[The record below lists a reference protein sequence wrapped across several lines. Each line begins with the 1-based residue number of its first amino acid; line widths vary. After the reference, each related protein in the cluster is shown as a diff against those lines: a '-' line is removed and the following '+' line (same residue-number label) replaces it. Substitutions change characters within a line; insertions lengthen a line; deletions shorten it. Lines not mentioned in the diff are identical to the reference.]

1 MLLRPLGYTAGQGR
15 AAQTCRLSLQLNTH
29 GVSQAF
35 AAGRLRKW
43 IQKTW
48 DASVENS
55 KSNHKL
61 NQFLN
66 ARMSQSQEFIDLPTL
81 LFRKCWLSTAIPTM
95 EDFRVTSSFP
105 TNTGSLL
112 PSKSMPA
119 SQPFCDHSGQLLL
132 VHGGTSM
139 LKSRH
144 TASKSQKPSVWQ
156 MSWELTVSLWPGQ
169 AEWSI
174 KENWINTSPR
184 EKEPLGQSGPNPKP
198 RHKVT
203 SERRQQVTPQSRRHL
218 LWDTWSLFSVISEV
232 L

>member
-1 MLLRPLGYTAGQGR
+1 
-15 AAQTCRLSLQLNTH
+15 
-29 GVSQAF
+29 
-35 AAGRLRKW
+35 
-43 IQKTW
+43 
-48 DASVENS
+48 
-55 KSNHKL
+55 
-61 NQFLN
+61 
-66 ARMSQSQEFIDLPTL
+66 
-81 LFRKCWLSTAIPTM
+81 M
-95 EDFRVTSSFP
+95 EDFRVTSSFS

-119 SQPFCDHSGQLLL
+119 SQPFCDHSGQLS
-132 VHGGTSM
+132 SM

-184 EKEPLGQSGPNPKP
+184 EKEPLGQSSPNPKP

-203 SERRQQVTPQSRRHL
+203 SERRQQVTPQSRLHL
-218 LWDTWSLFSVISEV
+218 LWDAWSLFLLFQKYYNLRREIKATWTFKYKVKYSMQPFLKFTMQHPRTQKLWRKNTDTYSPSRISGENRKHNQETGG